1 MHTMTS
7 REREEYRALR
17 ATIRERGTARV
28 WIFVIGIMAWAAM
41 VLATVSVTP
50 ELPITALLPLL
61 ALAALFEALFALHTG
76 VERIGRY
83 LQSFYEQP
91 DDTSGRRW
99 EHIAMEFGRSRP
111 MALPDPIFSSFFLL
125 ATLANF
131 IPASLAGALPVE
143 WAVIG
148 GLHVLFGIRVL
159 VARRRAGG
167 QRAADLARFETL
179 KKAQP

>member
-1 MHTMTS
+1 
-7 REREEYRALR
+7 
-17 ATIRERGTARV
+17 
-28 WIFVIGIMAWAAM
+28 
-41 VLATVSVTP
+41 
-50 ELPITALLPLL
+50 
-61 ALAALFEALFALHTG
+61 
-76 VERIGRY
+76 
-83 LQSFYEQP
+83 
-91 DDTSGRRW
+91 
-99 EHIAMEFGRSRP
+99 